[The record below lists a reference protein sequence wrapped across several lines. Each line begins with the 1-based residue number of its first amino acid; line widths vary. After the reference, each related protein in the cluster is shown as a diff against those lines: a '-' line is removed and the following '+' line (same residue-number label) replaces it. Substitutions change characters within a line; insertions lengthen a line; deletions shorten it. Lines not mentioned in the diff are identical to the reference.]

1 MLQGNPRRVSND
13 PRNIQEILSHTLQA
27 AYSTV
32 REDFKP
38 FLVLAKLLSQVTLS
52 AVKTIMVNG
61 HTNSRSAVVA
71 VLPKIFDVTATNI
84 VILKNCHG
92 HFLMFMFD
100 FLRCVVVLFLLLLTT
115 TAKPKHQ
122 MEGRLFL
129 DVVVRQSSAIFKLFP
144 CKDQPLLLWRNTFL
158 VLNFRFYVG
167 NCVVWLDIKS
177 NGFTRE
183 GLDEYLHSHGETVCV
198 LYWSN
203 PPIRE

>member
-1 MLQGNPRRVSND
+1 MLQGNPRRVSNE
-13 PRNIQEILSHTLQA
+13 PRNIQEILWKFHTLQA

-71 VLPKIFDVTATNI
+71 VLPKIFDVAATNI

-115 TAKPKHQ
+115 TAKPKH
-122 MEGRLFL
+122 
-129 DVVVRQSSAIFKLFP
+129 
-144 CKDQPLLLWRNTFL
+144 
-158 VLNFRFYVG
+158 
-167 NCVVWLDIKS
+167 
-177 NGFTRE
+177 
-183 GLDEYLHSHGETVCV
+183 
-198 LYWSN
+198 
-203 PPIRE
+203 